1 METSVETLVKN
12 KYKKVL
18 HSPDTH
24 KHHRY
29 ANEAG
34 SILSKITKASRKI
47 GTKKI
52 HFTRVKKKGVKSCSS
67 PG

>member
-1 METSVETLVKN
+1 MERSVETLVKN
-12 KYKKVL
+12 KHKKVL
-18 HSPDTH
+18 YSPDTH

-34 SILSKITKASRKI
+34 LILSKITKDSRKI
-47 GTKKI
+47 GTKQI
-52 HFTRVKKKGVKSCSS
+52 RFTRVKKKGVKSCST